1 MSTEPHLRTIHLS
14 MGTQMQKVKKIA
26 IFYSQLVGVGGA
38 ERLAIEE
45 VRYFSKNYDAW
56 LLTFKLNPEA
66 LFGYTDLKLKE
77 IRFNHDGKSDYY
89 SFTSSVRRA
98 ITLARELKK
107 INCDLVIA
115 CSTAGLY
122 EMFLA
127 SLIYPVPYILHIH
140 GTIFWFEKDPL
151 KYALIFKPAFNTI
164 RQSLKGHMEF
174 VPQKLYCSFPQNVK
188 KELMAVL
195 NYFAVKRARKVLVLG
210 NHMRWEVQKLYHK
223 NSIVLPLTC
232 FPEYLQGYVPKTDV
246 KKQIEVDQNTKIIL
260 SISRLDPRKRID
272 LLIKAFAQIH
282 NELDDTILVIGGKGS
297 EKPKLETLAK
307 KLGIPDKV
315 KLVGFIPEN
324 GLWDYYSSCDIF
336 AYPGWSDFAM
346 TIYEAYGFNKKIVC
360 SSEIEIPLRSNV
372 FRAKPTV
379 KDFANTLKVALN
391 APLEKIDFRELT
403 WDNYFRQ
410 LEQIVHQAME
420 KNR

>member
-1 MSTEPHLRTIHLS
+1 MPTEPHLRTIHLS
-14 MGTQMQKVKKIA
+14 MDTQMQKVKKIA

-66 LFGYTDLKLKE
+66 LFGYTDLKVKE
-77 IRFNHDGKSDYY
+77 IKFNHDGKSDYY
-89 SFTSSVRRA
+89 SFTSSLRRA
-98 ITLARELKK
+98 ISLAQELKK

-122 EMFLA
+122 ELFLA
-127 SLIYPVPYILHIH
+127 SLMYPVPYILHIH
-140 GTIFWFEKDPL
+140 GTIFWFQEDPL

-174 VPQKLYCSFPQNVK
+174 IPQKVYCSFPQNVK

-195 NYFAVKRARKVLVLG
+195 NYLAIKRAKTILVLG
-210 NHMRWEVQKLYHK
+210 NHMKWEVQKLYHK

-232 FPEYLQGYVPKTDV
+232 FPEHLLNYVPKENIQKRIGV
-246 KKQIEVDQNTKIIL
+246 GENTKIIL

-272 LLIKAFAQIH
+272 LLIKSFAQIH
-282 NELDDTILVIGGKGS
+282 KGLEDTVLVIGGKGS
-297 EKPKLETLAK
+297 EKPRLEALSK
-307 KLGIPDKV
+307 KLGISDKV
-315 KLVGFIPEN
+315 KLLGFIPEN
-324 GLWDYYSSCDIF
+324 KVWDYYASCDIF

-372 FRAKPTV
+372 FRADPTV
-379 KDFANTLKVALN
+379 SDFANTLKAALN
-391 APLEKIDFRELT
+391 TPLEKIDFQELT
-403 WDNYFRQ
+403 WDNYFKQ
-410 LEQIVHQAME
+410 LEQIVHQVIE
-420 KNR
+420 KN